1 MKKILGIIISI
12 AIGLTAYPVMN
23 YISNALAISENPYFH
38 SNIANTLI
46 SFAIGTFFPII
57 YVAVAIG
64 LSYLLKKIVKLSPLI
79 ITIFILISLFGG
91 YFYDMYI
98 IKGQNIKDSLIEGV
112 VGIIWP
118 LIVCII
124 GVGCSGTSISEVDSN
139 KKEPNIFDEMI
150 DSCTREDNNVAYS
163 QKAYNGDTLFYNKNG
178 GIVGRARQGNI
189 DGQIIY
195 EDKNGRITGES
206 IEATSGNYRIYR
218 DK

>member
-1 MKKILGIIISI
+1 MKKTLGIIISI

-23 YISNALAISENPYFH
+23 CITNALAISENPYFH

-46 SFAIGTFFPII
+46 SFAIGTFFPVI
-57 YVAVAIG
+57 YVTITIG

-98 IKGQNIKDSLIEGV
+98 IKGRNLKDSLIEGV

-124 GVGCSGTSISEVDSN
+124 GVGCSGTSISEANSN
-139 KKEPNIFDEMI
+139 KKEPNIFDKMADNIHEN
-150 DSCTREDNNVAYS
+150 NNVKYS
-163 QKAYNGDTLFYNKNG
+163 QKASNGDTVFYNEDG
-178 GIVGRARQGNI
+178 QVVGRARKGNV

-195 EDKNGRITGES
+195 EDKNGNITGDS
-206 IEATSGNYRIYR
+206 IKTTSGLHRIYR
-218 DK
+218 KK